1 MAQLCS
7 VSPLGDDG
15 AKRENAVPVCHI
27 GPTGRGERNKVVA
40 EIDKG
45 PNVLPVV
52 EIVVLQI
59 PALHV
64 TVCGTSTHVP
74 QYCGVYMLAMVF
86 VSEWWLHTY
95 TLDLTVGRKRD
106 KCMRPPFPLFSSLLL
121 PFSFPTCINYLK
133 LNSLRQFHTSPLAS
147 YPGSSTEKR
156 EG

>member
-15 AKRENAVPVCHI
+15 AKRENAVAVCRI

-59 PALHV
+59 SALHV
-64 TVCGTSTHVP
+64 TVCGTSTCKLHFNTTCTLVLSCVHVG
-74 QYCGVYMLAMVF
+74 YGV
-86 VSEWWLHTY
+86 
-95 TLDLTVGRKRD
+95 
-106 KCMRPPFPLFSSLLL
+106 C
-121 PFSFPTCINYLK
+121 
-133 LNSLRQFHTSPLAS
+133 Q
-147 YPGSSTEKR
+147 
-156 EG
+156 